1 MSKVLQLNSQKRWRW
16 FYGITQELVDFE
28 QNASIVIPLV
38 LLIAIAAIKMLVEQ
52 AHSMLWVTSEKKKP
66 GQILIWCDERG
77 GGHTDSDLSG

>member
-52 AHSMLWVTSEKKKP
+52 AHSMLWVTSEKKIRIKF
-66 GQILIWCDERG
+66 WYDVWRG